1 MSHDASAPVWTCPKA
16 AGELTGSDLL
26 TLRREMGIIKS
37 ATESK
42 VGTARAPGGQLKRAL
57 PRSGS
62 SAILRDYGIYIMLV
76 LITLAF
82 SFTTKGFATINNL
95 ILILLQVSVMGI
107 LSVGMLFVILSKGI
121 DLSVG
126 SALAIAGM
134 FSGLLAKQGPT
145 PINIALALAVPLL
158 LGLAC
163 GFLNGYLVSWGGLPP
178 LIVTLGTMYA
188 FRGFIVWYHV
198 NPIYQLQPWYR
209 VLGQEKVGPF
219 PIPVI
224 ILLCV
229 AGVSSLLL
237 NRTRFGRYVYAVG
250 GNEDAARAAG
260 INVNLVKLCVYS
272 ISGFFCGLAGLV
284 FTSRLG
290 AAQSISG
297 AGFEMVA
304 IASVV
309 VGGAS
314 LFGGRG
320 TVGKTIVGALIMQI
334 VQSGLVM
341 LDVPS
346 PIQQTILG
354 FIIILAVWVD
364 LFIQRKE
371 GRKRSGPIQGLF
383 TFTRPKHRKS

>member
-1 MSHDASAPVWTCPKA
+1 MP
-16 AGELTGSDLL
+16 
-26 TLRREMGIIKS
+26 KS
-37 ATESK
+37 ATESD
-42 VGTARAPGGQLKRAL
+42 VEAVWVSDRHGQSSLAHSAP
-57 PRSGS
+57 SM
-62 SAILRDYGIYIMLV
+62 ILRDFGIYIILAI
-76 LITLAF
+76 ITLVF

-107 LSVGMLFVILSKGI
+107 ISVGMLFVILSKGI

-126 SALAIAGM
+126 SILAIAGI
-134 FSGLLAKQGPT
+134 FSGLLAKQEPT
-145 PINIALALAVPLL
+145 PLNVTLALGVPLL
-158 LGLAC
+158 LGLGC
-163 GFLNGYLVSWGGLPP
+163 GFLNGYLVSWGRLPP

-209 VLGQEKVGPF
+209 MLGQEKVGPI

-224 ILLCV
+224 ILLSV
-229 AGVSSLLL
+229 TGITSLVL
-237 NRTRFGRYVYAVG
+237 NHTRFGRYVYAVG

-260 INVNLVKLCVYS
+260 INVNLVKLSVYS

-320 TVGKTIVGALIMQI
+320 SVGKTIVGALLMQI

-341 LDVPS
+341 LNVPS
-346 PIQQTILG
+346 PIQQAILG
-354 FIIILAVWVD
+354 FIIILAVWLD
-364 LFIQRKE
+364 LFIQRRE
-371 GRKRSGPIQGLF
+371 GMKRSGSIRSLF
-383 TFTRPKHRKS
+383 SFHKSN

>member
-1 MSHDASAPVWTCPKA
+1 M
-16 AGELTGSDLL
+16 
-26 TLRREMGIIKS
+26 
-37 ATESK
+37 
-42 VGTARAPGGQLKRAL
+42 
-57 PRSGS
+57 
-62 SAILRDYGIYIMLV
+62 ILRDYGIYIML
-76 LITLAF
+76 LIITLAF
-82 SFTTKGFATINNL
+82 SVTTKGFATINNL

-107 LSVGMLFVILSKGI
+107 ISVGMLFVILSKGI

-126 SALAIAGM
+126 STLAIAGM
-134 FSGLLAKQGPT
+134 FSGLLAKQEPT
-145 PINIALALAVPLL
+145 PVNVALALGVPLF

-163 GFLNGYLVSWGGLPP
+163 GLVNGYLISWGRLPP

-198 NPIYQLQPWYR
+198 NPVYQLQPWYR
-209 VLGQEKVGPF
+209 ILGQEKVGPI

-229 AGVSSLLL
+229 TGITSLVL
-237 NRTRFGRYVYAVG
+237 NRTRFGRYIYAVG

-341 LDVPS
+341 LNVPS
-346 PIQQTILG
+346 PIQQAILG

-364 LFIQRKE
+364 LFIQRRE
-371 GRKRSGPIQGLF
+371 GVKPSGSIRGSF
-383 TFTRPKHRKS
+383 SSYKAN

>member
-1 MSHDASAPVWTCPKA
+1 MP
-16 AGELTGSDLL
+16 
-26 TLRREMGIIKS
+26 KS
-37 ATESK
+37 ATEIKTIRVS
-42 VGTARAPGGQLKRAL
+42 GHQDE
-57 PRSGS
+57 RSHS
-62 SAILRDYGIYIMLV
+62 TPSVILRDYGIYIMLAV
-76 LITLAF
+76 IALAF

-107 LSVGMLFVILSKGI
+107 ISVGMLFVILSKGI

-126 SALAIAGM
+126 STLAIAGM
-134 FSGLLAKQGPT
+134 FSGLLAKQPPT
-145 PINIALALAVPLL
+145 PVNVALAFGIPLL
-158 LGLAC
+158 LGMVC
-163 GFLNGYLVSWGGLPP
+163 GVLNGYLVSWGMLPP

-188 FRGFIVWYHV
+188 YRGFIVWYHV

-209 VLGQEKVGPF
+209 ILGQEKIGPI

-224 ILLCV
+224 ILLSVTVV
-229 AGVSSLLL
+229 ASLVL

-272 ISGFFCGLAGLV
+272 ISGLLCGLAGLV

-297 AGFEMVA
+297 IGFEMVA

-346 PIQQTILG
+346 PIQQAILG
-354 FIIILAVWVD
+354 FIIIFAVWAD
-364 LFIQRKE
+364 LFIQRRN
-371 GRKRSGPIQGLF
+371 GA
-383 TFTRPKHRKS
+383 KHWFSFHKAK

>member
-1 MSHDASAPVWTCPKA
+1 MP
-16 AGELTGSDLL
+16 
-26 TLRREMGIIKS
+26 KS
-37 ATESK
+37 ATESD
-42 VGTARAPGGQLKRAL
+42 VRAVWASDRERE
-57 PRSGS
+57 RSFAHS
-62 SAILRDYGIYIMLV
+62 VPSMILRDHGIYIILV
-76 LITLAF
+76 IIALVF
-82 SFTTKGFATINNL
+82 SFTAKGFATINNL

-107 LSVGMLFVILSKGI
+107 ISVGMLFVILSKGI

-126 SALAIAGM
+126 STLAIAGM
-134 FSGLLAKQGPT
+134 FSGLLAKQEPT
-145 PINIALALAVPLL
+145 PVNVALALGVPLF

-163 GFLNGYLVSWGGLPP
+163 GFVNGYLVSWGRLPP

-209 VLGQEKVGPF
+209 ILGQEKVGPI
-219 PIPVI
+219 PVPVI

-229 AGVSSLLL
+229 AGITSLVL

-320 TVGKTIVGALIMQI
+320 TVGKTIVGALLMQI

-346 PIQQTILG
+346 PIQQAILG

-364 LFIQRKE
+364 LFIQRSE
-371 GRKRSGPIQGLF
+371 GMKRSGSIRRLF
-383 TFTRPKHRKS
+383 SFHSAK